1 MDFCDLEKIKDIERD
16 LLISLILGVKHSRIT
31 LAEAKEAAGEFLEED
46 PCQMDMVI
54 KKLLILSRRHK
65 DIRKVYLKFGSEF
78 SEKRRLEMLDSV
90 RFYMKFGKYD
100 KALKVIKGEI

>member
-1 MDFCDLEKIKDIERD
+1 
-16 LLISLILGVKHSRIT
+16 
-31 LAEAKEAAGEFLEED
+31 
-46 PCQMDMVI
+46 
-54 KKLLILSRRHK
+54 